1 MDNTPKASDSLNN
14 LIPQFGEK
22 TTNISPAD
30 KRQNF
35 NTYLAGTLALMLWG
49 TLIGVIFWH
58 AFAINYI
65 SKSLWGTSSSIEEV
79 QKKSETS
86 SALINDTAKTLYSLI
101 GPLATAVTG
110 FYYNSVALSKSNSRE
125 EDND

>member
-1 MDNTPKASDSLNN
+1 MDNTPKTSDSLNN
-14 LIPQFGEK
+14 LIPQFGET

-58 AFAINYI
+58 ALAINYI

-110 FYYNSVALSKSNSRE
+110 FYYNSVALSKSNSRDE
-125 EDND
+125 END

>member
-1 MDNTPKASDSLNN
+1 MENSPKTSNSLNN
-14 LIPQFGEK
+14 LVPQFGEK

-30 KRQNF
+30 QRQNF

-58 AFAINYI
+58 AFAINSI
-65 SKSLWGTSSSIEEV
+65 SKNLWGTNSAIEEV

-110 FYYNSVALSKSNSRE
+110 FYYNSLALSKSNSRE